1 MNYGTNGVWRV
12 SRVGTNPGLAGVFAP
27 ECKIIGV
34 TNPQQSPENRP
45 SRQTVASP
53 NNGGD
58 QPMKRDVTS
67 MLGNARSALQREETV
82 LNTLAEGFHARDKD
96 LYLVGGSVR
105 DALLGRMSSDLDF
118 TTNARPEEIQEILEP
133 ISETVWDTGIEF
145 GTVSALVKGAEV
157 EITTFRADQYDG
169 DSRNPVVTFGESLEG
184 DLIRRDFRANA
195 IAVKLEVG
203 GEHRFEDPLGGF
215 EDIVDGVLDTP
226 DSPEISFRDDPLR
239 MLRACRFVSQLGFRL
254 PERVSTAMRDMAGE
268 ITRITAER
276 VAVELNKLMLGLEP
290 WRGLDLMVETGLA
303 EHVLP
308 ELPALKLTQDE
319 HKQHKDVYWHSLKVL
334 QNAVNLE
341 RERGL
346 EPSLELRW
354 AALMHDVGKPDT
366 REFTDSGAVTFHHHE
381 VVGAKLTRRRLR
393 KLKYSKQHVQDIGQ
407 LVFLHMRFHGYGDGA
422 WTDSAVR
429 RYVNDAG
436 ELLPTLHLLVRA
448 DCTTRNRR
456 RAQALKET
464 YDGLERR
471 IEELQE
477 KEDLAAVRPDLD
489 GNEIMQ
495 ILDLSPGPEV
505 GKAWAYLKELR
516 LDRGPMEKDE
526 AIAALRQW
534 WDQENERG

>member
-1 MNYGTNGVWRV
+1 
-12 SRVGTNPGLAGVFAP
+12 
-27 ECKIIGV
+27 
-34 TNPQQSPENRP
+34 
-45 SRQTVASP
+45 
-53 NNGGD
+53 
-58 QPMKRDVTS
+58 
-67 MLGNARSALQREETV
+67 
-82 LNTLAEGFHARDKD
+82 
-96 LYLVGGSVR
+96 
-105 DALLGRMSSDLDF
+105 
-118 TTNARPEEIQEILEP
+118 
-133 ISETVWDTGIEF
+133 
-145 GTVSALVKGAEV
+145 
-157 EITTFRADQYDG
+157 
-169 DSRNPVVTFGESLEG
+169 
-184 DLIRRDFRANA
+184 
-195 IAVKLEVG
+195 
-203 GEHRFEDPLGGF
+203 
-215 EDIVDGVLDTP
+215 
-226 DSPEISFRDDPLR
+226 
-239 MLRACRFVSQLGFRL
+239 
-254 PERVSTAMRDMAGE
+254 MAGE